1 MILKAIKKVK
11 SKGKL
16 DYDRFVT
23 DFAMIDRAF
32 WIIII
37 AVVICKVSIVNMNI
51 QVYNIFNSQL
61 LCEYLIQLC
70 VDNESLVACLPK
82 FSIVK
87 NN

>member
-32 WIIII
+32 
-37 AVVICKVSIVNMNI
+37 
-51 QVYNIFNSQL
+51 
-61 LCEYLIQLC
+61 
-70 VDNESLVACLPK
+70 
-82 FSIVK
+82 
-87 NN
+87 